1 MLDTFKIKIKHT
13 SRSYFQVKTIKV
25 NLGKRS
31 YPIWIDHGLLRLIPE
46 LLGPRT
52 GQQWVIVTQT
62 TVRNLYAH
70 KLTEV
75 LKSVGIDVSTIV
87 IPEGEKA
94 KSLSEV
100 ESIYEQLL
108 ELNCDRST
116 LLVALGGGVVGD
128 VTGFVAATY
137 LRGVEYLQVPT
148 TLLAMVDSA
157 IGGKTGV
164 NLPQGKNLVGAI
176 YQPIGV
182 VVDPDL
188 LQSLPRRDVISAMG
202 EILKYGAIRDR
213 DFFEK
218 LRQNMDSLLSL
229 KDEEFLLKAIVRCC
243 EIKADVVSHDEQE
256 SNLRR
261 ILNFGH
267 TVGHALET
275 VAGYGILQH
284 GEAVTYGMIAAGQ
297 ISHELGYLNQQDH
310 ELLISTL
317 RKLPLPK
324 LPDLNLK
331 AVLETIGHDKK
342 VKAGRLHYVVLEGLG
357 NAIIT
362 DEVSDEQIMNVIK
375 DGILQ
380 R

>member
-1 MLDTFKIKIKHT
+1 M
-13 SRSYFQVKTIKV
+13 KTIKV

-31 YPIWIDHGLLRLIPE
+31 YPIFIDNGLLRRIPE

-52 GQQWVIVTQT
+52 GHQWIIVTQA
-62 TVRNLYAH
+62 TVRNLYAY

-75 LKSVGIDVSTIV
+75 LKSAGLDVSIII
-87 IPEGEKA
+87 IPEGEDA
-94 KSLSEV
+94 KTLSEV
-100 ESIYEQLL
+100 ESIYQQLL

-137 LRGVEYLQVPT
+137 LRGVDYLQVPT

-176 YQPIGV
+176 YQPKGV
-182 VVDPDL
+182 VVDPEL

-229 KDEEFLLKAIVRCC
+229 EDEEFLLKTIVRCC
-243 EIKADVVSHDEQE
+243 EIKADIVSLDEQE
-256 SNLRR
+256 SDLRR

-284 GEAVTYGMIAAGQ
+284 GEAVVYGMIAAGQ

-310 ELLISTL
+310 ILFASTL

-324 LPDLNLK
+324 LPELSPE
-331 AVLETIGHDKK
+331 AVLSAGSFGEAIGHDKK
-342 VKAGRLHYVVLEGLG
+342 VKAGRLHFVLLEGLG
-357 NAIIT
+357 NAIVT
-362 DEVSDEQIMNVIK
+362 DEVSDEQIIHVIN